1 MPLAWHDVRCEGGRR
16 MTGIPGTTGASGG
29 RQRHVAGGGRRD
41 VSRAGLDDLSKQ
53 IVEQLQQD
61 GRRSYAAIGKAIGL
75 SEAAVRQRVQ
85 RLQDSGAMQ
94 IVAVTDP
101 MTVGFRRQ
109 AMIGGR
115 GGQRREDSGAMQIV
129 AVTDPMTVGFRRQSM
144 IGVRCGDDLERVAD
158 QLADMDEID
167 YVVIT
172 AGSFDL
178 LIEVVCENDDQ
189 LLEILSRVRSIPSV
203 TTTETFVY
211 LKLRKQTY
219 SWGTR

>member
-1 MPLAWHDVRCEGGRR
+1 MA
-16 MTGIPGTTGASGG
+16 GTPASTGASAGWSRRSGAGSTPEPEIKRAAGKRESG
-29 RQRHVAGGGRRD
+29 RT
-41 VSRAGLDDLSKQ
+41 GLDDISKQ

-85 RLQDSGAMQ
+85 RLLDCGAMQ

-101 MTVGFRRQ
+101 ITVGFRRQ
-109 AMIGGR
+109 TMIG
-115 GGQRREDSGAMQIV
+115 I
-129 AVTDPMTVGFRRQSM
+129 
-144 IGVRCGDDLERVAD
+144 RCGGDLERVAD
-158 QLADMDEID
+158 QLAGMDEID

-178 LIEVVCENDDQ
+178 LIEVICEDDDQ

-211 LKLRKQTY
+211 LKLCKQTY

>member
-1 MPLAWHDVRCEGGRR
+1 MARTPGPAGAAAGRSR
-16 MTGIPGTTGASGG
+16 PGQDSGKREAG
-29 RQRHVAGGGRRD
+29 RV
-41 VSRAGLDDLSKQ
+41 VLDDVSKQ

-85 RLQDSGAMQ
+85 RLLDGGAMQ

-109 AMIGGR
+109 
-115 GGQRREDSGAMQIV
+115 
-129 AVTDPMTVGFRRQSM
+129 TM

-158 QLADMDEID
+158 QLAEMDEID

-178 LIEVVCENDDQ
+178 LIEVVCEDDDQ

>member
-1 MPLAWHDVRCEGGRR
+1 MAHTPGTPPGAGGRLR
-16 MTGIPGTTGASGG
+16 GEAGG
-29 RQRHVAGGGRRD
+29 RSRD
-41 VSRAGLDDLSKQ
+41 SHLVLDEVSKQ

-61 GRRSYAAIGKAIGL
+61 GRRSYASIGKAVGL

-85 RLQDSGAMQ
+85 RLIENGAMQ

-101 MTVGFRRQ
+101 MTLGFRRQ
-109 AMIGGR
+109 
-115 GGQRREDSGAMQIV
+115 
-129 AVTDPMTVGFRRQSM
+129 TM
-144 IGVRCGDDLERVAD
+144 IGVRCGGDLDRVAD
-158 QLADMDEID
+158 DLAGMPEID

-178 LIEVVCENDDQ
+178 LIEVVCEDDGQ
-189 LLEILSRVRSIPSV
+189 LLEILGRIRSIPSV